1 MIQEEEQAQ
10 EYFEET
16 RDILWLFCL
25 SGWIEQFQRLVE
37 DFIQERL
44 AKAAKIMEVLVVPG
58 REGGKIICLHGSRC
72 LVAGTIQ
79 GEELIQQP
87 DYAFTCAKLDRA
99 IIWDSKG

>member
-16 RDILWLFCL
+16 RDILQLFCL

-44 AKAAKIMEVLVVPG
+44 AEAAKIMEVPAVPG
-58 REGGKIICLHGSRC
+58 REGEEIICLHRLRC

-79 GEELIQQP
+79 EEELI
-87 DYAFTCAKLDRA
+87 
-99 IIWDSKG
+99 